1 MAAFLPSHLHIA
13 KIPSF
18 LQTVQILTSSIQT
31 LENQVSLGHV
41 AKQNQSSG
49 ESRVV
54 WAQIL
59 RIEFLLKDVS

>member
-13 KIPSF
+13 KILSF